1 MRFYADLH
9 VHSKYSRATSG
20 DCDLAHLSY
29 WAQRKGIAVI
39 GTGDFTHPVWMAE
52 LREGLVPAEPG
63 LFRLREDRERAVSER
78 LPGAC
83 RAATRFML
91 SVEIS
96 TIYKKGDRTRKIH
109 HLLYAPDFDS
119 ADRIVRALGK
129 VGNLTADGRP
139 ILGLDSRHLLE
150 IVLESGEGS
159 YLVPAHIWT
168 PWFSVLGSKAGFDA
182 VEDCYGD
189 LAPHIFAL
197 ETGLSSDPAMNWRI
211 SGLDRYRLV
220 SSSDAHSPAKLGR
233 EATAFDTPVDYF
245 AIRRALETGE
255 GFCGTVEFFP
265 EEGKYHLDGHRKCNV
280 VLSPAETR
288 ALSEACPVCG
298 HPVTV
303 GVLHRVEE
311 LADREEGARPE
322 GASEFRNLVP
332 LPEVLAE
339 LHGLGASSKAV
350 QRSYDAVLSRVGPEL
365 FLLGDAPLEDIERA
379 GTPLLSEA
387 IARMRAGRVIR
398 DAGYDGEYGAIRVF
412 QPDELKQRRGGGFLF
427 QEEPATPEPVAVP
440 RPHAGERPPE
450 GARSARSPAA
460 GDRPPARRGRARA
473 DAGPRLAS
481 SSEASSSSGGALH
494 SSGGTPPSSGAPPSS
509 GGVPPG
515 DLPPPGGA
523 GLLAALDPEQ
533 RAAAAVAEGAL
544 LLLAGPGT
552 GKTRT
557 LTHRIAHLVVDLGV
571 PPEQCLAITFTR
583 RAADELRERLDALL
597 GEAAGRV
604 PAMTFHALGLSL
616 LRQHAAGGVAP
627 KIAGDQE
634 RTALLAAA
642 LSVPERRAARLL
654 ADIAALK
661 RTYPRHADAH
671 ALREGASPAGGE
683 LDRHVD
689 RAWKVYEDELAARGL
704 LDLDDLIGHAILL
717 LEERSDAL
725 AAARAQA
732 RYLSIDEYQD
742 IDERQY
748 RLVRA
753 LVPPG
758 GNVCAIGDPDQAI
771 YGFRGA
777 DVGFFFRFQQDF
789 PAARVVRLKRN
800 YRSSRP
806 IVEAALQVIAPSP
819 TLGARELLPDG
830 RNAGRVELVAV
841 HEAPTE
847 RAEAEHVVH
856 TVERMLGGATFFS
869 MDSGRVSASH
879 GGGEYA
885 FSDFAV
891 LYRTEAQSEALREA
905 FARSGMPFQRR
916 SERRVIERA
925 ASEALARALA
935 GTAPGPLA
943 ARLKAAAARL
953 REDVAQPPAQ
963 PGPDLAAPAEGAAP
977 EGDAARLGEAEV
989 DVALELLLPLAE
1001 RCGGDIDRFL
1011 IEVAVSA
1018 EVDAWDP
1025 RADRISLLTL
1035 HAAKG
1040 LEFRVVFLVGCE
1052 DGLLP
1057 LRFPG
1062 RGETDIAEER
1072 RLFYVGMTRAR
1083 ERLFL
1088 TRALQRARHGKVVEA
1103 EVSPFVRE
1111 VEERLLLRVGPS
1123 PEAQRRSRPEADR
1136 QMKLF

>member
-1 MRFYADLH
+1 M
-9 VHSKYSRATSG
+9 HSKYSRATSS

-29 WAQRKGIAVI
+29 WAQRKGITVI

-52 LREGLVPAEPG
+52 LRERLVPAEPG
-63 LFRLREDRERAVSER
+63 LFRLRDDLERAVSER

-83 RAATRFML
+83 RGPTRFLL

-109 HLLYAPDFDS
+109 HLLYAPDFEA
-119 ADRIVRALGK
+119 ADRIVRALSK
-129 VGNLTADGRP
+129 IGNLTADGRP

-182 VEDCYGD
+182 VEECYGD

-233 EATAFDTPVDYF
+233 EATAFDAPLDYF
-245 AIRRALETGE
+245 AIRRALETGQ
-255 GFCGTVEFFP
+255 GFGGTVEFFP

-288 ALSEACPVCG
+288 ALSLVCPVCG

-311 LADREEGARPE
+311 LADREEGVRPE
-322 GASEFRNLVP
+322 GASAFRNLVP

-350 QRSYDAVLSRVGPEL
+350 QRSYDRVLSRLGPEL
-365 FLLGDAPLEDIERA
+365 FLLGDAPLDEIERA

-387 IARMRAGRVIR
+387 IGRMREGRVIR

-412 QPDELKQRRGGGFLF
+412 QPEELAQRRGGGLLF
-427 QEEPATPEPVAVP
+427 QPELQPEPAAPEPP
-440 RPHAGERPPE
+440 PAGTR
-450 GARSARSPAA
+450 PAA
-460 GDRPPARRGRARA
+460 GARASEAPRPGPRHGRAPAEPRQ
-473 DAGPRLAS
+473 GPA
-481 SSEASSSSGGALH
+481 SEASL
-494 SSGGTPPSSGAPPSS
+494 GAPLEAPA
-509 GGVPPG
+509 
-515 DLPPPGGA
+515 PGGA
-523 GLLAALDPEQ
+523 PLLDALDPEQ
-533 RAAAAVAEGAL
+533 RAAAELTEGAV

-557 LTHRIAHLVVDLGV
+557 LTHRIAHLVLDLGV

-583 RAADELRERLDALL
+583 RAADEMRERLGALL
-597 GEAAGRV
+597 GESGGRV
-604 PAMTFHALGLSL
+604 RAMTFHALGLSL
-616 LRQHAAGGVAP
+616 LRENAQGPGGGAP
-627 KIAGDQE
+627 PRIAGERE

-642 LSVPERRAARLL
+642 LGVPERRAARLL

-661 RTYPRHADAH
+661 RRTPRHADAH
-671 ALREGASPAGGE
+671 RPQEGAPAAGGE
-683 LDRHVD
+683 ACGEIDRHVD

-704 LDLDDLIGHAILL
+704 LDLDDLIGHAVVL
-717 LEERSDAL
+717 LEEQGDAL
-725 AAARAQA
+725 AAARARA

-789 PAARVVRLKRN
+789 PAAHVVRLRRN

-819 TLGARELLPDG
+819 TLGARELLPSAPG
-830 RNAGRVELVAV
+830 AGSVELVAV
-841 HEAPTE
+841 HESPTE
-847 RAEAEHVVH
+847 AAEAERVVH
-856 TVERMLGGATFFS
+856 TVEQMLGGSTFFS
-869 MDSGRVSASH
+869 MDSGRVASPAP
-879 GGGEYA
+879 GGEYS

-916 SERRVIERA
+916 SERRVAERA

-935 GTAPGPLA
+935 DAPPGPLA
-943 ARLKAAAARL
+943 ARLKVAAAGL
-953 REDVAQPPAQ
+953 REEVAQPC
-963 PGPDLAAPAEGAAP
+963 PGGATPEGAAAEGAA
-977 EGDAARLGEAEV
+977 GAARLGEADV
-989 DVALELLLPLAE
+989 DAALELLLPLAE
-1001 RCGGDIDRFL
+1001 RCGEDLARFL
-1011 IEVAVSA
+1011 IELAVCA
-1018 EVDAWDP
+1018 EIDTWDP

-1062 RGETDIAEER
+1062 REETDVAEER

-1088 TRALQRARHGKVVEA
+1088 TRAMQRARHGKVMET

-1123 PEAQRRSRPEADR
+1123 PEAQRKPRAGADR

>member
-39 GTGDFTHPVWMAE
+39 GTGDFTHPAWMAE
-52 LREGLVPAEPG
+52 LRESLVPAEPG
-63 LFRLREDRERAVSER
+63 LFRLRDDLGRAVSER

-83 RAATRFML
+83 RGATRFVL

-109 HLLYAPDFDS
+109 HLLYAPDFEA
-119 ADRIVRALGK
+119 ADRIVRALSK

-150 IVLESGEGS
+150 IVLASGEGS

-182 VEDCYGD
+182 VEECYGD

-233 EATAFDTPVDYF
+233 EATAFDTALDYF
-245 AIRRALETGE
+245 AIRRALETGQ

-288 ALSEACPVCG
+288 ALSLACPVCG

-339 LHGLGASSKAV
+339 LHGVGASSRAV
-350 QRSYDAVLSRVGPEL
+350 QRSYDAVLSRIGPEL

-387 IARMRAGRVIR
+387 IARMREGRVIR

-412 QPDELKQRRGGGFLF
+412 QPDELKQRRGGGLLF
-427 QEEPATPEPVAVP
+427 QPEPAAPEPP
-440 RPHAGERPPE
+440 PPSRSRPP
-450 GARSARSPAA
+450 AA
-460 GDRPPARRGRARA
+460 ERPPARRGRAPA
-473 DAGPRLAS
+473 DAAPRPAPSGEAACPEASAARAS
-481 SSEASSSSGGALH
+481 SG
-494 SSGGTPPSSGAPPSS
+494 
-509 GGVPPG
+509 
-515 DLPPPGGA
+515 PGGPA
-523 GLLAALDPEQ
+523 LLDALDPEQ
-533 RAAAAVAEGAL
+533 RAAAELTEGAL

-557 LTHRIAHLVVDLGV
+557 LTHRIAHLIVDLGV

-583 RAADELRERLDALL
+583 RAADEMRERLVALL
-597 GEAAGRV
+597 GEAGGRV

-616 LRQHAAGGVAP
+616 LRQHAAGGAPP
-627 KIAGDQE
+627 KIAGDHE

-642 LSVPERRAARLL
+642 LGVPERRAARLL

-671 ALREGASPAGGE
+671 RLREGAAPAGGE

-704 LDLDDLIGHAILL
+704 VDLDDLIGHALVL

-725 AAARAQA
+725 SAARAQA

-758 GNVCAIGDPDQAI
+758 GNLCAIGDPDQAI

-789 PAARVVRLKRN
+789 PDARVIRLKRN

-819 TLGARELLPDG
+819 TLGARELVPS
-830 RNAGRVELVAV
+830 AGGAERVAI

-847 RAEAEHVVH
+847 AAEAEHVVH
-856 TVERMLGGATFFS
+856 TIERMLGGSTFFS
-869 MDSGRVSASH
+869 MDSGRVDSPLAD
-879 GGGEYA
+879 GEVA

-916 SERRVIERA
+916 SERRVAERA

-935 GTAPGPLA
+935 GTPPGPLA

-953 REDVAQPPAQ
+953 REEVAQPAP
-963 PGPDLAAPAEGAAP
+963 AAPAEVAAAP
-977 EGDAARLGEAEV
+977 GASDAVRLGEADV
-989 DVALELLLPLAE
+989 DAALELLLPIAE
-1001 RCGGDIDRFL
+1001 RCGGDLDRFL
-1011 IEVAVSA
+1011 IELAVCS

-1025 RADRISLLTL
+1025 RAERISLLTL

-1062 RGETDIAEER
+1062 RGEPDLAEER

-1088 TRALQRARHGKVVEA
+1088 TRAQRRARHGKVEET

-1111 VEERLLLRVGPS
+1111 VEERLLQRAGPS
-1123 PEAQRRSRPEADR
+1123 PEAQRRSRAGADR

>member
-39 GTGDFTHPVWMAE
+39 GTGDFTHPAWMAE
-52 LREGLVPAEPG
+52 LRESLVPAEPG
-63 LFRLREDRERAVSER
+63 LFRLRDDLERAVSER

-83 RAATRFML
+83 RGATRFVL

-109 HLLYAPDFDS
+109 HLLYAPDFEA
-119 ADRIVRALGK
+119 ADRIVRALSK

-150 IVLESGEGS
+150 IVLASGEGS

-182 VEDCYGD
+182 VDECYGD

-233 EATAFDTPVDYF
+233 EATAFDTALDYF
-245 AIRRALETGE
+245 AIRRALETGQ

-280 VLSPAETR
+280 VLSPAEAR
-288 ALSEACPVCG
+288 ALSLACPVCG

-339 LHGLGASSKAV
+339 LHGVGASSRAV
-350 QRSYDAVLSRVGPEL
+350 QRSYDAVLSRIGPEL
-365 FLLGDAPLEDIERA
+365 FLLGEAPLEDIERA

-387 IARMRAGRVIR
+387 IARMRGGRVFR

-412 QPDELKQRRGGGFLF
+412 APDELRQRRGGGLLF
-427 QEEPATPEPVAVP
+427 QQEPAAPEPSSGG
-440 RPHAGERPPE
+440 RPPSSGSRPPAGE
-450 GARSARSPAA
+450 
-460 GDRPPARRGRARA
+460 RPPARRGRAPA
-473 DAGPRLAS
+473 DATPRPAPSAEAAHPELAAAAPAGGP
-481 SSEASSSSGGALH
+481 ALL
-494 SSGGTPPSSGAPPSS
+494 
-509 GGVPPG
+509 
-515 DLPPPGGA
+515 D
-523 GLLAALDPEQ
+523 ALDPEQ
-533 RAAAAVAEGAL
+533 RTAAELTEGAV

-583 RAADELRERLDALL
+583 RAADEMRERLVALL
-597 GEAAGRV
+597 GEAGGRV
-604 PAMTFHALGLSL
+604 PATTFHALGLSL
-616 LRQHAAGGVAP
+616 LSERAQRTGGAP
-627 KIAGDQE
+627 PAIAGERE
-634 RTALLAAA
+634 RTALLAGA
-642 LSVPERRAARLL
+642 LGVPERRAARLL
-654 ADIAALK
+654 DDIAALK
-661 RTYPRHADAH
+661 RRYPRHADAP
-671 ALREGASPAGGE
+671 RPPEGAPAAGGE
-683 LDRHVD
+683 PGEAIDRHVD
-689 RAWKVYEDELAARGL
+689 RAWKVYEDALAARGL
-704 LDLDDLIGHAILL
+704 VDLDDLIGHAVLL
-717 LEERSDAL
+717 LEEQGDAL
-725 AAARAQA
+725 AAARARA

-753 LVPPG
+753 LAPPG

-789 PAARVVRLKRN
+789 PDARVIRLKRN

-819 TLGARELLPDG
+819 TLGPRELVPSVG
-830 RNAGRVELVAV
+830 GAERVAI

-847 RAEAEHVVH
+847 AAEAEHVVH
-856 TVERMLGGATFFS
+856 TIERMLGGSTFFS
-869 MDSGRVSASH
+869 MDSGRVASPLSI
-879 GGGEYA
+879 GEVA

-916 SERRVIERA
+916 SERRVVERA

-935 GTAPGPLA
+935 GTPPGPLA
-943 ARLKAAAARL
+943 ARLKGAAARL
-953 REDVAQPPAQ
+953 REEVAQ
-963 PGPDLAAPAEGAAP
+963 PGPTAPAEGAAAP
-977 EGDAARLGEAEV
+977 GAADAARLGEADV
-989 DVALELLLPLAE
+989 DAALELLLPLAE
-1001 RCGGDIDRFL
+1001 RCGGDLDRFL
-1011 IEVAVSA
+1011 VELAVSS

-1025 RADRISLLTL
+1025 RAERISLLTL

-1062 RGETDIAEER
+1062 RGEPDTAEER

-1088 TRALQRARHGKVVEA
+1088 TRALRRARHGKVE
-1103 EVSPFVRE
+1103 ETEISPFVRE
-1111 VEERLLLRVGPS
+1111 VEERLLQRITPDD
-1123 PEAQRRSRPEADR
+1123 AQKKRAGGDR
-1136 QMKLF
+1136 QLKLF

>member
-9 VHSKYSRATSG
+9 VHSKYSRATSS

-29 WAQRKGIAVI
+29 WAQRKGIAVL
-39 GTGDFTHPVWMAE
+39 GTGDFTHPAWMAE
-52 LREGLVPAEPG
+52 LRERLVPAEPG
-63 LFRLREDRERAVSER
+63 LFRLRDDLGRVVSER

-83 RAATRFML
+83 RGETRFML

-109 HLLYAPDFDS
+109 HLLYAPDFEA
-119 ADRIVRALGK
+119 ADRIVRALSK
-129 VGNLTADGRP
+129 IGNLTADGRP

-182 VEDCYGD
+182 VEECYGD

-233 EATAFDTPVDYF
+233 EATAFDAPLDYF
-245 AIRRALETGE
+245 AIRRALETGQ
-255 GFCGTVEFFP
+255 GFGGTVEFFP

-288 ALSEACPVCG
+288 ARSLACPVCG

-311 LADREEGARPE
+311 LADREEGVRPE

-339 LHGLGASSKAV
+339 LHGVGASSKVV
-350 QRSYDAVLSRVGPEL
+350 QRSYDGVLSRLGPEL
-365 FLLGDAPLEDIERA
+365 FLLGDAPLDEIERA

-387 IARMRAGRVIR
+387 IARMREGRVIR
-398 DAGYDGEYGAIRVF
+398 DAGYDGEYGVIRVF
-412 QPDELKQRRGGGFLF
+412 QPEELTQRRGGGLLF
-427 QEEPATPEPVAVP
+427 QPEPAAPEPP
-440 RPHAGERPPE
+440 
-450 GARSARSPAA
+450 SAPA
-460 GDRPPARRGRARA
+460 RPPAPPRASDASRPPPRRGRAPAERA
-473 DAGPRLAS
+473 PGPAG
-481 SSEASSSSGGALH
+481 EASL
-494 SSGGTPPSSGAPPSS
+494 GAPP
-509 GGVPPG
+509 GGG
-515 DLPPPGGA
+515 PPGGA
-523 GLLAALDPEQ
+523 ALLDGLDPEQ
-533 RAAAAVAEGAL
+533 RAAAELTEGAV

-557 LTHRIAHLVVDLGV
+557 LTHRIAHLVLDLGV

-583 RAADELRERLDALL
+583 RAADEMRERLGALL
-597 GEAAGRV
+597 GEAGGRV

-616 LRQHAAGGVAP
+616 LREHAQAAGGAP
-627 KIAGDQE
+627 PGIAGE
-634 RTALLAAA
+634 RERLAMLAAA
-642 LSVPERRAARLL
+642 LNVPERRAARLL

-661 RTYPRHADAH
+661 RRYPRQADAP
-671 ALREGASPAGGE
+671 RPQEGAPAEGSE
-683 LDRHVD
+683 IDRHLD

-704 LDLDDLIGHAILL
+704 LDLDDLVGHAVLL
-717 LEERSDAL
+717 LEAQGDAL
-725 AAARAQA
+725 AAARARA

-819 TLGARELLPDG
+819 TLGARELLPS
-830 RNAGRVELVAV
+830 AGGVELVAV
-841 HEAPTE
+841 HESPTE
-847 RAEAEHVVH
+847 AAEAERVVH
-856 TVERMLGGATFFS
+856 TIERMLGGSTFFS
-869 MDSGRVSASH
+869 MDSGRVDSPAA
-879 GGGEYA
+879 GGEYS

-891 LYRTEAQSEALREA
+891 LYRTEAQSEPLREA

-916 SERRVIERA
+916 SERRLVERA

-935 GTAPGPLA
+935 GAPPGPLA

-953 REDVAQPPAQ
+953 REEVAQPAVDGAP
-963 PGPDLAAPAEGAAP
+963 PAEG
-977 EGDAARLGEAEV
+977 AARLGEADV
-989 DVALELLLPLAE
+989 DAALELLLSLAE
-1001 RCGGDIDRFL
+1001 RCGGDLDRFL
-1011 IEVAVSA
+1011 IELAVST
-1018 EVDAWDP
+1018 EIDAWDP

-1062 RGETDIAEER
+1062 REETDVAEER

-1088 TRALQRARHGKVVEA
+1088 TRAMQRARHGKVVET

-1111 VEERLLLRVGPS
+1111 VEERLLLRAGPS
-1123 PEAQRRSRPEADR
+1123 PEAQKRPRAAADR

>member
-9 VHSKYSRATSG
+9 VHSKYSRATSS

-29 WAQRKGIAVI
+29 WAQRKGIAVL
-39 GTGDFTHPVWMAE
+39 GTGDFTHPAWIAE
-52 LREGLVPAEPG
+52 LREHLVPAEPG
-63 LFRLREDRERAVSER
+63 LFLLRDDLGRAVSER

-83 RAATRFML
+83 RGATRFVL

-109 HLLYAPDFDS
+109 HLLYAPDFD
-119 ADRIVRALGK
+119 AAERITRALAK
-129 VGNLTADGRP
+129 IGNLTADGRP

-182 VEDCYGD
+182 VDECYGD

-233 EATAFDTPVDYF
+233 EATAFDTPLDYF
-245 AIRRALETGE
+245 AIRRALETGQ
-255 GFCGTVEFFP
+255 GFGGTVEFFP

-280 VLSPAETR
+280 VLSPAEAR
-288 ALSEACPVCG
+288 ARSLACPVCG

-311 LADREEGARPE
+311 LADREEGVRPE

-339 LHGLGASSKAV
+339 LHGVGATSKVV
-350 QRSYDAVLSRVGPEL
+350 QRSYDGVLSRIGPEL
-365 FLLGDAPLEDIERA
+365 FLLGDAPLDEIERA
-379 GTPLLSEA
+379 GTPLLAEA
-387 IARMRAGRVIR
+387 IARMREGRVIR

-412 QPDELKQRRGGGFLF
+412 QPEELKQRRGGGLLF
-427 QEEPATPEPVAVP
+427 QPEAPAPQ
-440 RPHAGERPPE
+440 PPPSE
-450 GARSARSPAA
+450 A
-460 GDRPPARRGRARA
+460 RPPAASRPPPRRGRAHTEPGA
-473 DAGPRLAS
+473 TPA
-481 SSEASSSSGGALH
+481 SEAPG
-494 SSGGTPPSSGAPPSS
+494 GAPPA
-509 GGVPPG
+509 
-515 DLPPPGGA
+515 PGGA
-523 GLLAALDPEQ
+523 PLLDALDPEQ
-533 RAAAAVAEGAL
+533 RAAAEITDGAL

-557 LTHRIAHLVVDLGV
+557 LTHRIAHLVLDLGV

-583 RAADELRERLDALL
+583 RAADEMRERLGALL
-597 GEAAGRV
+597 GEAGGRV

-616 LRQHAAGGVAP
+616 LREHAQRAGGAP
-627 KIAGDQE
+627 PAIAGERE

-642 LSVPERRAARLL
+642 LGVPERRAARLL

-661 RTYPRHADAH
+661 RRYPRHADAH
-671 ALREGASPAGGE
+671 RSSPASPPAGDAI
-683 LDRHVD
+683 DRHVD
-689 RAWKVYEDELAARGL
+689 RAWKAYEDALAERGL
-704 LDLDDLIGHAILL
+704 LDLDDLIGHAVLL
-717 LEERSDAL
+717 LQEQSGAL
-725 AAARAQA
+725 AAARERA

-753 LVPPG
+753 LVAPG
-758 GNVCAIGDPDQAI
+758 GSVCAIGDPDQAI

-819 TLGARELLPDG
+819 TLGARELVPSA
-830 RNAGRVELVAV
+830 AGVELVAV
-841 HEAPTE
+841 HESPTE
-847 RAEAEHVVH
+847 AAEAERVVH
-856 TVERMLGGATFFS
+856 TIERMLGGSTFFS
-869 MDSGRVSASH
+869 MDSGRV
-879 GGGEYA
+879 GDPVEGGEYA

-891 LYRTEAQSEALREA
+891 LYRTEAQSEPLREA

-916 SERRVIERA
+916 SDRRLAERA
-925 ASEALARALA
+925 GSEALARALPGA
-935 GTAPGPLA
+935 PPGPLA

-953 REDVAQPPAQ
+953 REDVAQPGFGDAPPAA
-963 PGPDLAAPAEGAAP
+963 GAGEEGAACLT
-977 EGDAARLGEAEV
+977 EADVDA
-989 DVALELLLPLAE
+989 ALELHLALAE
-1001 RCGGDIDRFL
+1001 RCGGDLDRFL
-1011 IEVAVSA
+1011 IELAVCS
-1018 EVDAWDP
+1018 ELDAWDP

-1062 RGETDIAEER
+1062 RDETDVAEER

-1088 TRALQRARHGKVVEA
+1088 TRAMQRARHGKVVET

-1111 VEERLLLRVGPS
+1111 VEERLLLRAGPS
-1123 PEAQRRSRPEADR
+1123 EAQRRSRAGADR

>member
-9 VHSKYSRATSG
+9 VHSKYSRATSS

-29 WAQRKGIAVI
+29 WAQRKGIAVL
-39 GTGDFTHPVWMAE
+39 GTGDFTHPAWMAE
-52 LREGLVPAEPG
+52 LRERLVPAEPG
-63 LFRLREDRERAVSER
+63 LFRLRDDLGRAVSER

-83 RAATRFML
+83 RGETRFML

-109 HLLYAPDFDS
+109 HLLYAPDFEA
-119 ADRIVRALGK
+119 ADRIVRALSK
-129 VGNLTADGRP
+129 IGNLTADGRP

-182 VEDCYGD
+182 VEECYGD

-233 EATAFDTPVDYF
+233 EATAFDAPLDYF
-245 AIRRALETGE
+245 AIRRALETGQ
-255 GFCGTVEFFP
+255 GFGGTVEFFP

-288 ALSEACPVCG
+288 ARSLACPVCG

-311 LADREEGARPE
+311 LADREEGVRPE

-339 LHGLGASSKAV
+339 LHGVGASSKVV
-350 QRSYDAVLSRVGPEL
+350 QRSYDGVLSRLGPEL
-365 FLLGDAPLEDIERA
+365 FLLGDAPLDEIERA

-387 IARMRAGRVIR
+387 IARMREGRVIR
-398 DAGYDGEYGAIRVF
+398 DAGYDGEYGVIRVF
-412 QPDELKQRRGGGFLF
+412 QPEELTQRRGGGLLF
-427 QEEPATPEPVAVP
+427 QPEPAAPEPPSAP
-440 RPHAGERPPE
+440 ARPPTPPR
-450 GARSARSPAA
+450 ASDAS
-460 GDRPPARRGRARA
+460 RPPPRRGRAPAERA
-473 DAGPRLAS
+473 PGPAG
-481 SSEASSSSGGALH
+481 EASL
-494 SSGGTPPSSGAPPSS
+494 GAPP
-509 GGVPPG
+509 GGG
-515 DLPPPGGA
+515 PPGGA
-523 GLLAALDPEQ
+523 ALLDGLDPEQ
-533 RAAAAVAEGAL
+533 RAAAELTEGAV

-557 LTHRIAHLVVDLGV
+557 LTHRIAHLVLDLGV

-583 RAADELRERLDALL
+583 RAADEMRERLGALL
-597 GEAAGRV
+597 GEAGGRV

-616 LRQHAAGGVAP
+616 LREHAQAAGGAP
-627 KIAGDQE
+627 PGIAGE
-634 RTALLAAA
+634 RERLAMLAAA
-642 LSVPERRAARLL
+642 LNVPERRAARLL

-661 RTYPRHADAH
+661 RRYPRHADAP
-671 ALREGASPAGGE
+671 RPQEGAPAEGGE
-683 LDRHVD
+683 IDRHLD

-704 LDLDDLIGHAILL
+704 LDLDDLVGHAVLL
-717 LEERSDAL
+717 LEAQGDAL
-725 AAARAQA
+725 AAARARA

-819 TLGARELLPDG
+819 TLGARELLPS
-830 RNAGRVELVAV
+830 AGGVELVAV
-841 HEAPTE
+841 HESPTE
-847 RAEAEHVVH
+847 AAEAERVVH
-856 TVERMLGGATFFS
+856 TIERMLGGSTFFS
-869 MDSGRVSASH
+869 MDSGRVDLPVS
-879 GGGEYA
+879 GGEYS

-891 LYRTEAQSEALREA
+891 LYRTEAQSEPLREA

-916 SERRVIERA
+916 SERRLVERA

-935 GTAPGPLA
+935 GAPPGPLA

-953 REDVAQPPAQ
+953 REEVAQPAVDGAP
-963 PGPDLAAPAEGAAP
+963 PAEAVA
-977 EGDAARLGEAEV
+977 EGAARLGEADV
-989 DVALELLLPLAE
+989 DAALELLLPLAE
-1001 RCGGDIDRFL
+1001 RCGGDLDRFL
-1011 IEVAVSA
+1011 IELAVST
-1018 EVDAWDP
+1018 EIDAWDP

-1062 RGETDIAEER
+1062 REETDVAEER

-1088 TRALQRARHGKVVEA
+1088 TRAMQRARHGKVVET
-1103 EVSPFVRE
+1103 EISPFVRE
-1111 VEERLLLRVGPS
+1111 VEERLLLRAGPS
-1123 PEAQRRSRPEADR
+1123 PEAQKRPRAAADR

>member
-39 GTGDFTHPVWMAE
+39 GTGDFTHPAWMAE
-52 LREGLVPAEPG
+52 LRESLVPAEPG
-63 LFRLREDRERAVSER
+63 LFRLRDEIERAVSER

-83 RAATRFML
+83 RGPTRFVL

-109 HLLYAPDFDS
+109 HLLYAPDFEA
-119 ADRIVRALGK
+119 ADRMARALSK
-129 VGNLTADGRP
+129 IGNLTADGRP

-182 VEDCYGD
+182 VEECYGD

-233 EATAFDTPVDYF
+233 EATAFDAPLDYF
-245 AIRRALETGE
+245 AIRRALETGQ

-288 ALSEACPVCG
+288 ARDLACPVCG

-311 LADREEGARPE
+311 LADREEGLRPE

-339 LHGLGASSKAV
+339 LHGLGASSKVV
-350 QRSYDAVLSRVGPEL
+350 QRSYDRVLSRLGPEL
-365 FLLGDAPLEDIERA
+365 FLLGDAPLDEIERA

-387 IARMRAGRVIR
+387 IGRMREGRVIR
-398 DAGYDGEYGAIRVF
+398 DAGYDGEYGVIRVF
-412 QPDELKQRRGGGFLF
+412 QPEELTQRRGGGLLF
-427 QEEPATPEPVAVP
+427 QPEPAAPEP
-440 RPHAGERPPE
+440 EPP
-450 GARSARSPAA
+450 PAPA
-460 GDRPPARRGRARA
+460 RPPAGARASQAPRRGRAS
-473 DAGPRLAS
+473 AGRLSGPAS
-481 SSEASSSSGGALH
+481 EEPLGAASEGPLGAASEGPL
-494 SSGGTPPSSGAPPSS
+494 GAPPSA
-509 GGVPPG
+509 
-515 DLPPPGGA
+515 PPPGGA
-523 GLLAALDPEQ
+523 ALLDALDPEQ
-533 RAAAAVAEGAL
+533 RAAAELTEGAV

-557 LTHRIAHLVVDLGV
+557 LTHRIAHLVLDLGV

-583 RAADELRERLDALL
+583 RAADEMRERLGALL
-597 GEAAGRV
+597 GEAGGRV

-616 LRQHAAGGVAP
+616 LRERAQGAGGAP
-627 KIAGDQE
+627 PRIAGE
-634 RTALLAAA
+634 RERVALLAAA
-642 LSVPERRAARLL
+642 LGVPERRAARLL

-661 RTYPRHADAH
+661 RRYPRHADA
-671 ALREGASPAGGE
+671 RRPQEGAPAEGGE
-683 LDRHVD
+683 IDRHVD

-704 LDLDDLIGHAILL
+704 VDLDDLIGHAVLL
-717 LEERSDAL
+717 LEEQGEAL
-725 AAARAQA
+725 AAARARA

-819 TLGARELLPDG
+819 TLGARELLPS
-830 RNAGRVELVAV
+830 AGGVELVAV
-841 HEAPTE
+841 HESPTE
-847 RAEAEHVVH
+847 AAEAERVVH
-856 TVERMLGGATFFS
+856 TIERMLGGSTFFS
-869 MDSGRVSASH
+869 MDSGRVDSPAP
-879 GGGEYA
+879 GGEYS

-891 LYRTEAQSEALREA
+891 LYRTEAQSEPLREA

-916 SERRVIERA
+916 SERRVVERA
-925 ASEALARALA
+925 ASEALARALDGA
-935 GTAPGPLA
+935 PPGPLA

-953 REDVAQPPAQ
+953 REEVAQPGVDGAP
-963 PGPDLAAPAEGAAP
+963 PEGAAAEGAP
-977 EGDAARLGEAEV
+977 RLGEADV
-989 DVALELLLPLAE
+989 DAALELLLPLAE
-1001 RCGGDIDRFL
+1001 RCGGDLDRFL
-1011 IEVAVSA
+1011 IELAVST

-1062 RGETDIAEER
+1062 REETDVAEER

-1088 TRALQRARHGKVVEA
+1088 TRSMRRARHGQVVET

-1111 VEERLLLRVGPS
+1111 VEDRLLLRVGPS
-1123 PEAQRRSRPEADR
+1123 PEAQKKPRAGADR

>member
-39 GTGDFTHPVWMAE
+39 GTGDFTHPAWMAE
-52 LREGLVPAEPG
+52 LRESLVPAEPG
-63 LFRLREDRERAVSER
+63 LFRLRDDLDRAVSER

-83 RAATRFML
+83 RGATRFVL

-96 TIYKKGDRTRKIH
+96 TIYKKGERTRKIH
-109 HLLYAPDFDS
+109 HLLYAPDFEA
-119 ADRIVRALGK
+119 ADRIVRALSR

-150 IVLESGEGS
+150 IVLASGEGS

-182 VEDCYGD
+182 VEECYGD

-233 EATAFDTPVDYF
+233 EATAFDTALDYF
-245 AIRRALETGE
+245 AIRRALETGQ

-288 ALSEACPVCG
+288 ALSLACPVCG
-298 HPVTV
+298 RPVTV

-311 LADREEGARPE
+311 LADREEGVRPE

-339 LHGLGASSKAV
+339 LHGVGASSRAV
-350 QRSYDAVLSRVGPEL
+350 QRSYDAVLSRIGPEL

-387 IARMRAGRVIR
+387 IARMREGRVIR

-412 QPDELKQRRGGGFLF
+412 QPDELKQRRGGGLLF
-427 QEEPATPEPVAVP
+427 QPEAAPPEPP
-440 RPHAGERPPE
+440 PAGGPPPSRSRPP
-450 GARSARSPAA
+450 AA
-460 GDRPPARRGRARA
+460 ERPPARRGQAPA
-473 DAGPRLAS
+473 DAAPRPAPS
-481 SSEASSSSGGALH
+481 GEADRPEASAARSSG
-494 SSGGTPPSSGAPPSS
+494 
-509 GGVPPG
+509 
-515 DLPPPGGA
+515 PGGPA
-523 GLLAALDPEQ
+523 LLDALDPEQ
-533 RAAAAVAEGAL
+533 RAAAELTEGAL

-583 RAADELRERLDALL
+583 RAADEMRERLVALL
-597 GEAAGRV
+597 GEAGGRV

-616 LRQHAAGGVAP
+616 LRQHAAGGAPP
-627 KIAGDQE
+627 KIAGDHE

-642 LSVPERRAARLL
+642 LGVPERRAARLL

-661 RTYPRHADAH
+661 RIYPRHADAH
-671 ALREGASPAGGE
+671 RLREGAAPAGGE

-704 LDLDDLIGHAILL
+704 VDLDDLIGHAILL

-758 GNVCAIGDPDQAI
+758 GNLCAIGDPDQAI

-789 PAARVVRLKRN
+789 PDARVIRLKRN

-819 TLGARELLPDG
+819 TLGARELVPS
-830 RNAGRVELVAV
+830 AGGAERIAI

-847 RAEAEHVVH
+847 AAEAEHVVH
-856 TVERMLGGATFFS
+856 TIERMLGGSTFFS
-869 MDSGRVSASH
+869 MDSGRVASPLAD
-879 GGGEYA
+879 GEVA

-905 FARSGMPFQRR
+905 FARSGMPFQRW
-916 SERRVIERA
+916 SDRRVAERA
-925 ASEALARALA
+925 ASEALARTLA
-935 GTAPGPLA
+935 GTPPGPLA
-943 ARLKAAAARL
+943 ARLKGAAARL
-953 REDVAQPPAQ
+953 REEVAQ
-963 PGPDLAAPAEGAAP
+963 PGPAAPAEGAAGAAAP
-977 EGDAARLGEAEV
+977 AAADAARLGEADV
-989 DVALELLLPLAE
+989 DAALELLLPIAE
-1001 RCGGDIDRFL
+1001 RCGGDLDRFL
-1011 IEVAVSA
+1011 IELAVCS

-1025 RADRISLLTL
+1025 RAERISLLTL

-1062 RGETDIAEER
+1062 RGEPDLAEER

-1088 TRALQRARHGKVVEA
+1088 TRAQRRARHGKVEET

-1111 VEERLLLRVGPS
+1111 VEERWLQRVDPS
-1123 PEAQRRSRPEADR
+1123 PEAQRRPRAGADR

>member
-9 VHSKYSRATSG
+9 VHSKYSRATSS

-29 WAQRKGIAVI
+29 WAQRKGIAVL

-52 LREGLVPAEPG
+52 LRESLVPAEPG
-63 LFRLREDRERAVSER
+63 LFRLRDDLDRAVADR

-83 RAATRFML
+83 RGVIRFVL

-109 HLLYAPDFDS
+109 HLLYAPDFEA
-119 ADRIVRALGK
+119 ADRIVRALSR
-129 VGNLTADGRP
+129 VGNLSADGRP

-182 VEDCYGD
+182 VEECYGD

-233 EATAFDTPVDYF
+233 EATAFDTSLDYF
-245 AIRRALETGE
+245 AIRRALETGQ
-255 GFCGTVEFFP
+255 GFSGTVEFFP

-280 VLSPAETR
+280 VLSPAEAR
-288 ALSEACPVCG
+288 ARSLLCPVCS

-311 LADREEGARPE
+311 LADRDEGARPE

-339 LHGLGASSKAV
+339 LHGVGASSKAV
-350 QRSYDAVLSRVGPEL
+350 QRSYDAVLSRLGPEL
-365 FLLGDAPLEDIERA
+365 FLLGEAPLDDIERA

-387 IARMRAGRVIR
+387 IARMREGRVIR
-398 DAGYDGEYGAIRVF
+398 DAGYDGEYGVIRVF
-412 QPDELKQRRGGGFLF
+412 EPDELKRRHGGGLLF
-427 QEEPATPEPVAVP
+427 QPDPAPPQPPPA
-440 RPHAGERPPE
+440 PHP
-450 GARSARSPAA
+450 PAA
-460 GDRPPARRGRARA
+460 PRPPARRGRDRA
-473 DAGPRLAS
+473 
-481 SSEASSSSGGALH
+481 
-494 SSGGTPPSSGAPPSS
+494 GTPPAEGEAGAPPRRAEPAPAS
-509 GGVPPG
+509 
-515 DLPPPGGA
+515 PGGPS
-523 GLLAALDPEQ
+523 LLDALDPEQ
-533 RAAAAVAEGAL
+533 RAAAEIDEGAL

-583 RAADELRERLDALL
+583 RAADELRERLGALL
-597 GEAAGRV
+597 GEAGGRV

-616 LRQHAAGGVAP
+616 LREHAGGGAPP
-627 KIAGDQE
+627 KIAGEHE
-634 RTALLAAA
+634 RTALLAGA
-642 LSVPERRAARLL
+642 LGIPERRAARLL
-654 ADIAALK
+654 AEIAALK
-661 RTYPRHADAH
+661 RSCPRHADTH
-671 ALREGASPAGGE
+671 RLPEGALPAGG
-683 LDRHVD
+683 DVD
-689 RAWKVYEDELAARGL
+689 RAWKTYEDELAARGL
-704 LDLDDLIGHAILL
+704 LDLDDLIGHAVLL
-717 LEERSDAL
+717 LEERSDVL
-725 AAARAQA
+725 AAARARA

-800 YRSSRP
+800 YRSASP

-819 TLGARELLPDG
+819 TLGARELVP
-830 RNAGRVELVAV
+830 NAPEVGEAERVVV

-847 RAEAEHVVH
+847 RAEAEQVVH
-856 TVERMLGGATFFS
+856 AIERMIGGSTFFS
-869 MDSGRVSASH
+869 MDSGRVASPLASGDH
-879 GGGEYA
+879 A

-905 FARSGMPFQRR
+905 LARSGMPFQRR
-916 SERRVIERA
+916 SERRVLERA

-935 GTAPGPLA
+935 DTPPGPLVP
-943 ARLKAAAARL
+943 RLKAAAARL
-953 REDVAQPPAQ
+953 REDVAL
-963 PGPDLAAPAEGAAP
+963 PGPAAAPAAEGGAAEGAP
-977 EGDAARLGEAEV
+977 GAARLGEADV
-989 DVALELLLPLAE
+989 DAALELCLPLAE
-1001 RCGGDIDRFL
+1001 RCGADLDRFL
-1011 IEVAVSA
+1011 IELAVCS
-1018 EVDAWDP
+1018 EIDAWDP

-1062 RGETDIAEER
+1062 RAEVDVAEER

-1088 TRALQRARHGKVVEA
+1088 SRARERARHGKVVQT

-1111 VEERLLLRVGPS
+1111 VEERLLAREGPA
-1123 PEAQRRSRPEADR
+1123 PGAQKRSRADESR
-1136 QMKLF
+1136 QLKLF

>member
-9 VHSKYSRATSG
+9 VHSKYSRATSS

-29 WAQRKGIAVI
+29 WAKRKGIAVL
-39 GTGDFTHPVWMAE
+39 GTGDFTHPAWMAE
-52 LREGLVPAEPG
+52 LRESLVPAEPG
-63 LFRLREDRERAVSER
+63 LFRLRDDLDRAVADR

-83 RAATRFML
+83 RAETRFVL

-109 HLLYAPDFDS
+109 HLLYAPDFES
-119 ADRIVRALGK
+119 ADRIVRALSR
-129 VGNLTADGRP
+129 VGNLNADGRP

-150 IVLESGEGS
+150 IVLQAGEGT

-182 VEDCYGD
+182 VEECYGD

-233 EATAFDTPVDYF
+233 EATAFDTSLDYF
-245 AIRRALETGE
+245 AIRRALETGQ
-255 GFCGTVEFFP
+255 GFSGTVEFFP

-280 VLSPAETR
+280 VLSPAEAR
-288 ALSEACPVCG
+288 ARSLICPACG

-311 LADREEGARPE
+311 LADRDEGARPE

-339 LHGLGASSKAV
+339 LHGVGASSKVV
-350 QRSYDAVLSRVGPEL
+350 QRSYDAVLSRLGPEL
-365 FLLGDAPLEDIERA
+365 FLLGEAPLEDIERA

-387 IARMRAGRVIR
+387 IARMREGRVIR
-398 DAGYDGEYGAIRVF
+398 DAGYDGEYGVIRVF
-412 QPDELKQRRGGGFLF
+412 EPDELKRRRGGGLLF
-427 QEEPATPEPVAVP
+427 QPEPAPPEPPSPGP
-440 RPHAGERPPE
+440 RRPAEP
-450 GARSARSPAA
+450 
-460 GDRPPARRGRARA
+460 RPPARRGRDRPVTAP
-473 DAGPRLAS
+473 DPEG
-481 SSEASSSSGGALH
+481 EA
-494 SSGGTPPSSGAPPSS
+494 GAPPRRGEAAAPFP
-509 GGVPPG
+509 GGS
-515 DLPPPGGA
+515 PPPGGSP
-523 GLLAALDPEQ
+523 LLDALDPEQ
-533 RAAAAVAEGAL
+533 RAAAEIDEGAL

-557 LTHRIAHLVVDLGV
+557 LTHRIAHLVLDLGV

-583 RAADELRERLDALL
+583 RAADELRERLGALL
-597 GEAAGRV
+597 GEAGGRV

-616 LRQHAAGGVAP
+616 LREHAGGGAPP
-627 KIAGDQE
+627 KIAGEHE
-634 RTALLAAA
+634 RIALLAAA
-642 LSVPERRAARLL
+642 LGLPERRAARLL
-654 ADIAALK
+654 AEIAALK
-661 RTYPRHADAH
+661 RICPRHADAH
-671 ALREGASPAGGE
+671 RLPEGALPAGG
-683 LDRHVD
+683 DVD
-689 RAWKVYEDELAARGL
+689 RAWRTYEDALTARGL
-704 LDLDDLIGHAILL
+704 LDLDDLIGHAVLL
-717 LEERSDAL
+717 LEERSDVL
-725 AAARAQA
+725 AAARARA

-753 LVPPG
+753 LVPPD

-800 YRSSRP
+800 YRSTRP

-819 TLGARELLPDG
+819 TLGARELVPSAL
-830 RNAGRVELVAV
+830 NADSAELVAV

-856 TVERMLGGATFFS
+856 SIERMIGGSTFFS
-869 MDSGRVSASH
+869 MDSGRVASPLAS
-879 GGGEYA
+879 GDYA

-916 SERRVIERA
+916 SERRVVERA

-935 GTAPGPLA
+935 GTPPGPLVP
-943 ARLKAAAARL
+943 RLKAAAARL
-953 REDVAQPPAQ
+953 REDVAQPDPA
-963 PGPDLAAPAEGAAP
+963 AARAAEGEAAAGGDGGIVEGRAGSEDPAAEGAP
-977 EGDAARLGEAEV
+977 GAARLGEADV
-989 DVALELLLPLAE
+989 DAALELCLPLAE
-1001 RCGGDIDRFL
+1001 RCGADLDRFL
-1011 IEVAVSA
+1011 IELAVCS
-1018 EVDAWDP
+1018 EMDAWDP
-1025 RADRISLLTL
+1025 RAHRISLLTL

-1062 RGETDIAEER
+1062 RGEVDLAEER

-1088 TRALQRARHGKVVEA
+1088 SRARERARHGKVVQT

-1111 VEERLLLRVGPS
+1111 VEERLLAREAPAPG
-1123 PEAQRRSRPEADR
+1123 AQRRSRADESR
-1136 QMKLF
+1136 QLKLF

>member
-9 VHSKYSRATSG
+9 VHSKYSRATSS

-29 WAQRKGIAVI
+29 WAQRKGIAVL
-39 GTGDFTHPVWMAE
+39 GTGDFTHPAWMAE
-52 LREGLVPAEPG
+52 LREHLVPAEPG
-63 LFRLREDRERAVSER
+63 LFRLRDDLGRAVSER

-83 RAATRFML
+83 RGATRFVL

-109 HLLYAPDFDS
+109 HLLYAPSFD
-119 ADRIVRALGK
+119 AAERIVRALAK
-129 VGNLTADGRP
+129 IGNLTSDGRP

-150 IVLESGEGS
+150 IVLEAGEGS

-182 VEDCYGD
+182 VEECYGD

-233 EATAFDTPVDYF
+233 EATAFDAPLDYF
-245 AIRRALETGE
+245 AIRRALETGQ
-255 GFCGTVEFFP
+255 GFGGTVEFFP

-288 ALSEACPVCG
+288 ALSLACPVCG

-311 LADREEGARPE
+311 LADRDEGVRPE

-339 LHGLGASSKAV
+339 LHGVGASSKAV
-350 QRSYDAVLSRVGPEL
+350 QRSYDGVLSRIGPEL
-365 FLLGDAPLEDIERA
+365 FLLGDAPLDEIERA
-379 GTPLLSEA
+379 GTPLLAEA
-387 IARMRAGRVIR
+387 IARMREGRVIR

-412 QPDELKQRRGGGFLF
+412 QPEELAQRRGGGLLF
-427 QEEPATPEPVAVP
+427 QPEAAAPQPPPSGARAPAAS
-440 RPHAGERPPE
+440 RPP
-450 GARSARSPAA
+450 P
-460 GDRPPARRGRARA
+460 RRGRA
-473 DAGPRLAS
+473 DAAPRPAPAGEVS
-481 SSEASSSSGGALH
+481 R
-494 SSGGTPPSSGAPPSS
+494 GAPPA
-509 GGVPPG
+509 
-515 DLPPPGGA
+515 PGGA
-523 GLLAALDPEQ
+523 APLDALDPEQ
-533 RAAAAVAEGAL
+533 RAAAEITDGAL

-557 LTHRIAHLVVDLGV
+557 LTHRIAHLVLDLGV

-583 RAADELRERLDALL
+583 RAADELRERLGALL
-597 GEAAGRV
+597 GEAGGRV

-616 LRQHAAGGVAP
+616 LREHAQGAGAAP
-627 KIAGDQE
+627 PAIAGERE

-642 LSVPERRAARLL
+642 LGVPDRRAARLL
-654 ADIAALK
+654 VDIAALK
-661 RTYPRHADAH
+661 RRCPRHADAH
-671 ALREGASPAGGE
+671 GPPAAGGE
-683 LDRHVD
+683 IDRHVD

-704 LDLDDLIGHAILL
+704 LDLDDLIGHAVLL
-717 LEERSDAL
+717 LEQQSGAL
-725 AAARAQA
+725 AAARERA

-748 RLVRA
+748 RLIRA
-753 LVPPG
+753 LVAPG

-819 TLGARELLPDG
+819 TLGARELLPS
-830 RNAGRVELVAV
+830 AGGVELVAV
-841 HEAPTE
+841 HESPTE
-847 RAEAEHVVH
+847 AAEAERVVH
-856 TVERMLGGATFFS
+856 TIERMLGGSTFFS
-869 MDSGRVSASH
+869 MDSGRVSDPAGS
-879 GGGEYA
+879 GDYS

-891 LYRTEAQSEALREA
+891 LYRTEAQSERLREA

-916 SERRVIERA
+916 SDRRLAERA
-925 ASEALARALA
+925 GSEALARALA
-935 GTAPGPLA
+935 GAPPGPLA

-953 REDVAQPPAQ
+953 REEVAQPGLAGAPPAA
-963 PGPDLAAPAEGAAP
+963 GAAEEGAAC
-977 EGDAARLGEAEV
+977 AAVLGEADV
-989 DVALELLLPLAE
+989 DAALELHLALAE
-1001 RCGGDIDRFL
+1001 RCGGDVDRFL
-1011 IEVAVSA
+1011 IELAVCS
-1018 EVDAWDP
+1018 EIDAWDP

-1057 LRFPG
+1057 LRFSG
-1062 RGETDIAEER
+1062 RDETDVAEER

-1088 TRALQRARHGKVVEA
+1088 TRSTQRARHGKVVET
-1103 EVSPFVRE
+1103 EVSPFIRE
-1111 VEERLLLRVGPS
+1111 VEERLLLRTGPS
-1123 PEAQRRSRPEADR
+1123 PEAQRGSRAGADR